1 MKIKASSGLIVALFI
16 LVGALRAAPLTTA
29 FTYQGRL
36 LDKGELASGLYDLR
50 FTLYPGSSG
59 GSQIGSALTNASV
72 GVSNGLFTA
81 TLDFGGGIFDGAAYW
96 LEIGVRT
103 NGSLAA
109 FTPLV
114 PRQPLTASP
123 YALYPPN
130 AGLARGLSANPVTGA
145 RLQNGAITGAK
156 IRRGQRV
163 KSL

>member
-1 MKIKASSGLIVALFI
+1 MRVMGQNPKKEPLMKIKAVSGLIVALFI
-16 LVGALRAAPLTTA
+16 LAGTLRAAPLTTA

-36 LDKGELASGLYDLR
+36 LDKGELATGSYDLH
-50 FTLYPGSSG
+50 FALYAGSSG

-96 LEIGVRT
+96 LAIGVRT

-114 PRQPLTASP
+114 PRQPLTAAPHPLS
-123 YALYPPN
+123 PPN
-130 AGLARGLSANPVTGA
+130 ASLAGG
-145 RLQNGAITGAK
+145 
-156 IRRGQRV
+156 
-163 KSL
+163 